1 MLRAVALRKRF
12 PPDTRALDNVTFDVA
27 DGEVCTL
34 VGHNGAGKTTTMNCF
49 LDFVRP
55 DAGHAE
61 VDGTVVARAPIDARR
76 RLAFLGEQVA
86 VYPALTGRENVLFF
100 VRLAGRVRLSRA
112 EAGDALARFGVPDAA
127 VDRAVATYSKGMRQ
141 KVGLAI
147 AAAAGVRNLILDEP
161 TSGLDP
167 AAARDLVALLR
178 RLAHDGCAVL
188 ASSHDLARSAA
199 VTDVA
204 VCLARGRVVG
214 TVRRPGDGVS
224 LDAWYAARYD
234 VLDAET
240 AA

>member
-1 MLRAVALRKRF
+1 MLRAIALQKHF
-12 PPDTRALDNVTFDVA
+12 PPHTRALDDVTFDVA
-27 DGEVCTL
+27 DGQICTL

-55 DAGHAE
+55 DRGHAE
-61 VDGTVVARAPIDARR
+61 VDGIVVARTPIDARR
-76 RLAFLGEQVA
+76 RVAFLGEQVA
-86 VYPALTGRENVLFF
+86 VYPALTGRENVSFF
-100 VRLAGRVRLSRA
+100 VRLAGRAQLTRTV
-112 EAGDALARFGVPDAA
+112 AGDALARLGVPNAA
-127 VDRAVATYSKGMRQ
+127 VDRPVSTYSKGMRQ

-167 AAARDLVALLR
+167 DAARDLMSLLR
-178 RLAHDGCAVL
+178 DLSRDGCAVL

-204 VCLARGRVVG
+204 VCLVGGRVVDVA
-214 TVRRPGDGVS
+214 TRAEVGDRG
-224 LDAWYAARYD
+224 LDAWYAARRHP
-234 VLDAET
+234 EE